1 MLVTHELGLLRRS
14 RARFLLLW
22 LMIGV
27 PVRCGPLG
35 RFHFGVCQ
43 RYLKRKTE
51 HLSQK
56 ETINLVMSSLWTL
69 YLKCEYHTFRHWLN
83 AFNVEEV
90 PALGGLHCS
99 GYVLENGGKYVI
111 ALQFSLQPQRT
122 LPRGEIDGLLS

>member
-1 MLVTHELGLLRRS
+1 
-14 RARFLLLW
+14 
-22 LMIGV
+22 MIGV